1 MVNLVVEPISP
12 IFACCDA
19 LLTAEDVASAS
30 RFQREARRAEH
41 LSWRRIVRRELGR
54 GVHINYNDV
63 GAPIVD
69 IPNIYISVAHT
80 SERWVAV
87 AIADSRVG
95 VDIECVERGF
105 ERVAS
110 RYISKE
116 ELALSDHLHWGAMV
130 WSAKE
135 AIYKLWGRRGVDLL
149 VDMHI
154 VGYDASQSVA
164 YAVLGDDAKVR
175 VAFSFVDENYVVAV
189 ATYV

>member
-1 MVNLVVEPISP
+1 MVNLVVEPITP

-19 LLTAEDVASAS
+19 LLTAEDIASAS
-30 RFQREARRAEH
+30 RFQRESRRVEH

-54 GVHINYNDV
+54 GVHIAYNDV
-63 GAPIVD
+63 GAPVVD

-105 ERVAS
+105 ERVTS
-110 RYISKE
+110 RYMSSS
-116 ELALSDHLHWGAMV
+116 ELLLSNHNHWSAMV

-135 AIYKLWGRRGVDLL
+135 AVYKLGGRRGVDL
-149 VDMHI
+149 VEDMR
-154 VGYDASQSVA
+154 VVEYDSHQCVA
-164 YAVLGDDAKVR
+164 R
-175 VAFSFVDENYVVAV
+175 VAFGEGDMASVKLSFVDDKYVVAV
-189 ATYV
+189 ATME